1 MEQGEIDRICP
12 MLPVLEKHVCSI
24 CLGAC
29 RRVLRELPCRH
40 AFCPHCID
48 PWLRQQPTCPDC
60 RQRVGRPIMRK
71 PVRPVVWRPVQ
82 PLPPLGR
89 RHVFPLLVLATLTV
103 GGLVAM
109 VMLLFAC
116 CHCASWWCGSAILP
130 HDAVTG
136 RFYVGAVHM
145 SCQPTTPQSTWT
157 CSPLPV
163 LCNAAAAGAASRC
176 TVLDAADCQALM
188 SVNSD
193 GTAPCTWCGPVPS
206 APPAFVTNPP
216 QPCSPQPHGWYAMG
230 DCPSTIA
237 NVECGWRST
246 KPPATP
252 PASLPLPSAGTTNI
266 HGSYRFQCRYGDTFV
281 DYGAHPWPATAR
293 QGVGRNATQPPQGE
307 SCAALLM
314 GHGSSTTMHIT
325 FPAECNNGDLQS
337 NDEVITQKF
346 GACQD
351 KTTETH
357 CVDNGCTWFKKDN
370 IHVCL
375 PVDLINGRATCSFPD
390 MCSKYANAM
399 YEMHAI
405 SLQGYTT
412 ASSPPTPT
420 GHAAVSKDTCRC
432 TDGYQTAKPVDG
444 TLLICTPCPTKTYG
458 LEGQCHPC
466 LPGTANDTPGTAVIN
481 TAFSQPITCP
491 QCKAGTYAD
500 QPGMKTCKPCPANQ
514 YQPEPKQSTCKPV
527 QAGYVA
533 VTAAPSA
540 DNAVPLAVSTG
551 ATGEAVCPDGMY
563 ALPGTPNKCVT
574 CPVGHVCTGG
584 TSAPCPAG
592 SAQDKTGQST
602 CSTCDPGE
610 YSAAGSASCQAC
622 GGAQYYCTDGE
633 QHTVSTGW
641 YSYGGTSTTRTG
653 QKACPAGFKC
663 ENGVMTS
670 CDAGTYSVAGAAS
683 CADCAAGTF
692 STAGKSSCTDCAVG
706 TVSSAGKSTCR
717 ACTGIA
723 LDAGLRYQ
731 DKKGQSACKSCP
743 TDSCTYKSTNSSCQC
758 HCPSTFPHVYS
769 GNGVDG
775 SFCCKTLPGTG
786 EAGPLRQSCDGGA
799 TDCPIPPCESYAGE
813 LNVADLFSMLGGSGW

>member
-71 PVRPVVWRPVQ
+71 PVRPMVWRPVR
-82 PLPPLGR
+82 LPGR

-109 VMLLFAC
+109 VIIRLLP
-116 CHCASWWCGSAILP
+116 LP

-206 APPAFVTNPP
+206 APPAFVTNPR
-216 QPCSPQPHGWYAMG
+216 QLCSPQPHGWYAMG
-230 DCPSTIA
+230 DCPSIA

-252 PASLPLPSAGTTNI
+252 PASLPLPSAGTSGTNI
-266 HGSYRFQCRYGDTFV
+266 HGSYSFQCRYGDTFV
-281 DYGAHPWPATAR
+281 DYGAHQWPATAR

-314 GHGSSTTMHIT
+314 GHGSSTTMRIT

-351 KTTETH
+351 KTTEKD
-357 CVDNGCTWFKKDN
+357 CVDNGWCTWFKKRPTIPNPKDN

-390 MCSKYANAM
+390 MCSNYANAM

-458 LEGQCHPC
+458 LNGKCIDCPA
-466 LPGTANDTPGTAVIN
+466 GTANDSPGRAATI
-481 TAFSQPITCP
+481 TTSAFGHSHLITCP
-491 QCKAGTYAD
+491 QCKAGTYTDLA
-500 QPGMKTCKPCPANQ
+500 QQSTCAPCKAGYQCSKAAVVAPVSCPAGQYSAAGASRCTQCPPGTYANLPGTKTCTPCSKNE
-514 YQPEPKQSTCKPV
+514 YQPEPGKTSCSPV
-527 QAGYVA
+527 PAGHVA
-533 VTAAPSA
+533 TLASSLPPQTASASLSSWSSWSWLPAAAAAAHAAAAAAAAAAAPQ
-540 DNAVPLAVSTG
+540 AVFRG
-551 ATGEAVCPDGMY
+551 ATATAVCPARMY
-563 ALPGTPNKCVT
+563 VMGWTCAP
-574 CPVGHVCTGG
+574 CPVGHACTGG
-584 TSAPCPAG
+584 TAAPCPIDSSQALPS
-592 SAQDKTGQST
+592 SASCTPCANLFTTGLKTGQSA
-602 CSTCDPGE
+602 CSW
-610 YSAAGSASCQAC
+610 
-622 GGAQYYCTDGE
+622 DG
-633 QHTVSTGW
+633 
-641 YSYGGTSTTRTG
+641 TR
-653 QKACPAGFKC
+653 K
-663 ENGVMTS
+663 
-670 CDAGTYSVAGAAS
+670 
-683 CADCAAGTF
+683 
-692 STAGKSSCTDCAVG
+692 
-706 TVSSAGKSTCR
+706 
-717 ACTGIA
+717 
-723 LDAGLRYQ
+723 
-731 DKKGQSACKSCP
+731 
-743 TDSCTYKSTNSSCQC
+743 
-758 HCPSTFPHVYS
+758 
-769 GNGVDG
+769 
-775 SFCCKTLPGTG
+775 
-786 EAGPLRQSCDGGA
+786 
-799 TDCPIPPCESYAGE
+799 
-813 LNVADLFSMLGGSGW
+813 